1 MTMKNVKNAHFLQVD
16 NQAPWFV
23 EEMGA
28 IILPSSDAYEEYAW
42 TRKYFIKKPKEGYF
56 VWVKEQIG
64 FPLTTC
70 LTIAS
75 PKITQK
81 LVNLVVVES
90 GVKSEMHEACT
101 AASGNL
107 CGVHAGYSKI
117 VLREG
122 ASLKIK
128 HFHNWGDKDK
138 VDSGIDF
145 VLEKGAKLSYEYKCM
160 QAPKKL
166 KATNNVFLEK
176 DSSVN
181 LGVMLLAKKS
191 EVDLNESI
199 FLNGNGSRGVS
210 RQKLVG
216 DKKSEIMAKSKMV
229 ANAAGT
235 GHLDC
240 TGLLLSNNATVTAIP
255 ELVNKNKK
263 ASLTHE
269 ASVGKIAEENLNY
282 LRSRGLT
289 EGQAIDLIVTGFLGE
304 EELLVA
310 KGEGIFFK
318 QNM

>member
-42 TRKYFIKKPKEGYF
+42 ARKYFIKKPKEGYF

-216 DKKSEIMAKSKMV
+216 DKKS
-229 ANAAGT
+229 
-235 GHLDC
+235 
-240 TGLLLSNNATVTAIP
+240 LSNNATVTAIP